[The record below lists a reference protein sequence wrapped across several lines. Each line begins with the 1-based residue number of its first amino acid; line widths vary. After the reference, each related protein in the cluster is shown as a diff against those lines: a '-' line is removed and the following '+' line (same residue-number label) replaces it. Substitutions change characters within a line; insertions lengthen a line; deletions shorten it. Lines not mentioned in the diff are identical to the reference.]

1 MEQTQT
7 QTLNNVKLP
16 LKEKIGYGCG
26 TACDTIPYAMFGT
39 YFLFFLTDVAG
50 LPAGVGGTITF
61 LAILSQ
67 IIAGPVAGY
76 LSDNSLNP
84 KGRRRPMMI
93 KTGIVFAIV
102 TALLFTPIG
111 GSMGFKIAYYTVFAI
126 AFIVCYGVYFNVWT
140 ALGAE
145 MTHDYDERNSI
156 RSIVAY
162 TAIPLELLSTGGVI
176 GIVGFFGARGATVGK
191 SWLFAA
197 VAMAIVMAA
206 GALICHRSSEETPP
220 VYTEEEKA
228 VIKAR
233 RFNAKELIMDYVSFF
248 KIKVFRR
255 LVLFSLLFAT
265 GFIMMNDGVVYTMS
279 SYLGLNEARQS
290 LFWTIHTILGIIA
303 IPIVFG
309 LANKWDK
316 RKAMIVF
323 IASYVVCSLIWFVIG
338 MVGTVGFVS
347 YNIFAGVLCLGTVA
361 FYGLLYSLMYDCTDV
376 YTLATG
382 EQKEGSMLALQG
394 LAQTMGAAI
403 ASLLLGWGLQLIGY
417 TDAAS
422 VTDFT
427 AKGIWALGTIVPA
440 ILAIIAMIF
449 LVRYNLTRT
458 DFENVRQAIEDQKE
472 GKEIDMSRFDHLI

>member
-1 MEQTQT
+1 ME

-26 TACDTIPYAMFGT
+26 SACDTIPYAMFGT

-50 LPAGVGGTITF
+50 LPAGIGGTITF
-61 LAILSQ
+61 IAILSQ

-93 KTGIVFAIV
+93 KGGIVFAIV

-111 GSMGFKIAYYTVFAI
+111 GSMGLKIAYYTILAI
-126 AFIVCYGVYFNVWT
+126 AFMVCYGLYFNVWT

-156 RSIVAY
+156 RSVVAY

-176 GIVGFFGARGATVGK
+176 GIVGFFGARGVTVGK

-197 VAMAIVMAA
+197 IAMAIFMAA
-206 GALICHRSSEETPP
+206 GALICHKSTEETPP

-228 VIKAR
+228 AVKAR
-233 RFNAKELIMDYVSFF
+233 RFNAKQLIMDYVSFF
-248 KIKVFRR
+248 KIKVYRR
-255 LVLFSLLFAT
+255 LILFSLIFAT

-279 SYLGLNEARQS
+279 SYLGLSEARQS
-290 LFWTIHTILGIIA
+290 LFWTIHTVLSLIA

-309 LANKWDK
+309 VARKWDK
-316 RKAMIVF
+316 RKAMILF
-323 IASYVVCSLIWFVIG
+323 IGSYVVFSLLWFALG
-338 MVGTVGFVS
+338 MIGTVGFVS

-361 FYGLLYSLMYDCTDV
+361 FYSLLISLLYDCTDV

-382 EQKEGSMLALQG
+382 EQKEGGMLALQG
-394 LAQTMGAAI
+394 LAQTMGAAV
-403 ASLLLGWGLQLIGY
+403 ASLLLGWGLQLFGY

-422 VTDFT
+422 VTEFT
-427 AKGIWALGTIVPA
+427 KDGIWFMGTAGPA
-440 ILAIIAMIF
+440 ILVIISMIF
-449 LVRYNLTRT
+449 LVRYKLTRD
-458 DFENVRQAIEDQKE
+458 DFDNVRQAIADRNE
-472 GKEIDMSRFDHLI
+472 GKEIDMSKFKHLI